1 MTPESPSVIDNL
13 STPVHLAYS
22 FTAGRAQERWLRSIR
37 QGLLTAF
44 RCPACRNVYF
54 PPLGNCA
61 LDGTVL
67 DEEVDLPG
75 TGTITAFTVV
85 NIEFFGQE
93 LEIPYV
99 FGQVVL
105 DGTDVPFYY
114 PIGELAPADARV
126 GMRVEVVWRDEADW
140 DLTLAN
146 IRYLRPIDEPD
157 ADPEFVRSF
166 Q

>member
-1 MTPESPSVIDNL
+1 MTHESPPVIENL
-13 STPVHLAYS
+13 STPVDLAYR

-37 QGLLTAF
+37 KGRLTGFA
-44 RCPACRNVYF
+44 CPQCGNDYF

-61 LDGTVL
+61 LDGTL
-67 DEEVDLPG
+67 LEKEVDLPG
-75 TGTITAFTVV
+75 TGTITAFTIV

-93 LEIPYV
+93 LQIPYV
-99 FGQVVL
+99 FAQVVL
-105 DGTDVPFYY
+105 DGADVPFYY
-114 PIGELAPADARV
+114 PVGECAPTDARV
-126 GMRVEVVWRDEADW
+126 GMRVEVLWRDEADW

-157 ADPEFVRSF
+157 AYPEFVRSF